1 MVGLVISDT
10 FLLCGAWSRDGDS
23 SVLQSL
29 GRVPFTESI
38 SSIIYDEA
46 ELNSVLASA
55 LRKSKETYPFD
66 GQDVVVGLP
75 DKIITHSI
83 VESDQDLSREDCIDY
98 IYWLESQKVRPN
110 SQAVSIFGQV
120 YLPDES
126 NIHVCSVAN
135 ALIRTIKLTITEL
148 GGTPHWM
155 GPVSSL
161 YLDGS
166 GMSEAAI
173 IQRIGNQYNFM
184 KVQNNRFDMGK
195 VAFTGGVAK
204 VISTTDEKN
213 EITLAALGLEESE
226 LDDIPVFCPQKLG
239 RQSTAAWESS
249 DLRIPLP
256 FEGVDIN
263 DQYVGGIPEF
273 EANQLTQ
280 LITSH
285 SVGHS
290 FNFFDEPGIVDFFF
304 TNVIPTQVEEDVIAE
319 TEVKDEKEEV
329 IEKVFHQITTGPAL
343 GLILIVGLFIAF
355 NIFKLKRE
363 LNNQYFGVDKG
374 FSIERSGE
382 PVNEISKPKGIQ
394 PPSNNLLK
402 QSKSITSALLSI
414 LTQTDLDR
422 YNSLTIS
429 KSFVSLEYLSGINPN
444 IENIL
449 DVSPTSFS
457 VEATGQDSTIFL
469 WYYSFDLPENSRDV
483 ATGGLSKMDLMI
495 QLDTLLTDYSLKY
508 FEQVFT
514 ENQIYGP
521 MLIWV
526 RNKADILQA
535 SAIISNVGDEIL
547 LRKFVLF
554 NEADHPEPRAGF
566 YVSILED

>member
-110 SQAVSIFGQV
+110 SQSVSIFGQV

-249 DLRIPLP
+249 DLRIPSP
-256 FEGVDIN
+256 FKGVDIN

-304 TNVIPTQVEEDVIAE
+304 TNVIPTQVAEEAIVE
-319 TEVKDEKEEV
+319 TEVKDEKAEV
-329 IEKVFHQITTGPAL
+329 IEKVFHQIAKGPAL

-394 PPSNNLLK
+394 QPSNNLLK

-422 YNSLTIS
+422 YNSLTIN

-483 ATGGLSKMDLMI
+483 ATGDLSKMDLMI

>member
-110 SQAVSIFGQV
+110 SQSVSIFGQV

-249 DLRIPLP
+249 DLRIPSP
-256 FEGVDIN
+256 FKGVDIN

-329 IEKVFHQITTGPAL
+329 IEKVVHQIVTGPAL
-343 GLILIVGLFIAF
+343 GLILIVGLFIGF

-422 YNSLTIS
+422 YNSLTIN

>member
-1 MVGLVISDT
+1 
-10 FLLCGAWSRDGDS
+10 
-23 SVLQSL
+23 
-29 GRVPFTESI
+29 
-38 SSIIYDEA
+38 
-46 ELNSVLASA
+46 
-55 LRKSKETYPFD
+55 
-66 GQDVVVGLP
+66 
-75 DKIITHSI
+75 
-83 VESDQDLSREDCIDY
+83 
-98 IYWLESQKVRPN
+98 
-110 SQAVSIFGQV
+110 
-120 YLPDES
+120 
-126 NIHVCSVAN
+126 
-135 ALIRTIKLTITEL
+135 
-148 GGTPHWM
+148 
-155 GPVSSL
+155 
-161 YLDGS
+161 
-166 GMSEAAI
+166 MSEAAI

-195 VAFTGGVAK
+195 VAFTGGVPK

-239 RQSTAAWESS
+239 RQSTAAWQSS
-249 DLRIPLP
+249 DLRIPSP
-256 FEGVDIN
+256 FKGVDIN

-329 IEKVFHQITTGPAL
+329 IEKVVHQIVTGPAL
-343 GLILIVGLFIAF
+343 GLILIVGLFIGF

-483 ATGGLSKMDLMI
+483 ATGDLSKMDLMI

>member
-10 FLLCGAWSRDGDS
+10 FLLCGAWVHNGDS
-23 SVLQSL
+23 TILQSL
-29 GRVPFTESI
+29 RRVSFTESI

-55 LRKSKETYPFD
+55 LRKSKETFPFD

-83 VESDQDLSREDCIDY
+83 VESDQDLSREDSIDY
-98 IYWLESQKVRPN
+98 IYWLESQKARPI

-166 GMSEAAI
+166 GISEAAI
-173 IQRIGNQYNFM
+173 IERMGNQYNFM

-204 VISTTDEKN
+204 VISTTDENN

-226 LDDIPVFCPQKLG
+226 LDDIPVFCLQKLG

-249 DLRIPLP
+249 DLRIPSP
-256 FEGVDIN
+256 FKDIDIN
-263 DQYVGGIPEF
+263 DQHVEGIPEF

-280 LITSH
+280 LITSQ

-304 TNVIPTQVEEDVIAE
+304 TNVIPTNVEEDVIVE
-319 TEVKDEKEEV
+319 TEAENEKEEV
-329 IEKVFHQITTGPAL
+329 IGKVFQQIVTGPAL

-374 FSIERSGE
+374 FFIERSGTSGNKNSN
-382 PVNEISKPKGIQ
+382 PMGNQ

-422 YNSLTIS
+422 YNALTIT

-483 ATGGLSKMDLMI
+483 ATGGLSKMDLMV
-495 QLDTLLTDYSLKY
+495 QLDTSLTDYSLKY

-514 ENQIYGP
+514 ANQIYGP

>member
-66 GQDVVVGLP
+66 GQDVIVGLP

-83 VESDQDLSREDCIDY
+83 VESDLDLSREDCIDY
-98 IYWLESQKVRPN
+98 IYWIESQKARPN

-135 ALIRTIKLTITEL
+135 ALIRTIKLSITEL
-148 GGTPHWM
+148 GGRPHWM

-249 DLRIPLP
+249 DLRIPSP
-256 FEGVDIN
+256 FKGVDIN

-280 LITSH
+280 LITSR

-304 TNVIPTQVEEDVIAE
+304 TNVIPTQVEEDGIIE

-329 IEKVFHQITTGPAL
+329 IENVFHQIIRGPAL

-374 FSIERSGE
+374 FFIERSGTSG
-382 PVNEISKPKGIQ
+382 NEISKPKGIQ

-483 ATGGLSKMDLMI
+483 ATGDLSKMDLMI

-535 SAIISNVGDEIL
+535 SAIISNLGDDIL

>member
-55 LRKSKETYPFD
+55 LRKSKETFPFD

-75 DKIITHSI
+75 DIIITHSI

-249 DLRIPLP
+249 DLRIPSP
-256 FEGVDIN
+256 FKGVDIN

-329 IEKVFHQITTGPAL
+329 IEKVFHQIAKGPAL
-343 GLILIVGLFIAF
+343 GLILIVGLFIGF

>member
-110 SQAVSIFGQV
+110 SQSVSIFGQV

-249 DLRIPLP
+249 DLRIPSP
-256 FEGVDIN
+256 FKGVDIN

-329 IEKVFHQITTGPAL
+329 IEKVVHQIVTGPAL
-343 GLILIVGLFIAF
+343 GLILIVGLFIGF

-483 ATGGLSKMDLMI
+483 ATGDLSKMDLMI

>member
-249 DLRIPLP
+249 DLRIPSP
-256 FEGVDIN
+256 FKGVDIN

-329 IEKVFHQITTGPAL
+329 IEKVVHQIVTGPAL
-343 GLILIVGLFIAF
+343 GLILIVGLFIGF

-382 PVNEISKPKGIQ
+382 PINEISKPKGIQ

-469 WYYSFDLPENSRDV
+469 WYYSFDLPENSKDV
-483 ATGGLSKMDLMI
+483 ATGDLSKMDLMI